1 MKRVVI
7 VLGVIFLAL
16 GVIGLV
22 HPVFNYH
29 QQEEVAK
36 IGPIK
41 ATVNEE
47 KSLEI
52 PRGRNRTRGIRTAH
66 KAVVSWSH
74 HSRLV
79 SISSRPYGLTLTATP
94 RNTPNALTS
103 LQHRTKQEA

>member
-7 VLGVIFLAL
+7 VLGVVSLVL

-52 PRGRNRTRGIRTAH
+52 PPA
-66 KAVVSWSH
+66 
-74 HSRLV
+74 V
-79 SISSRPYGLTLTATP
+79 SITLLVAGIGLVVFGP
-94 RNTPNALTS
+94 RM
-103 LQHRTKQEA
+103 KQ

>member
-7 VLGVIFLAL
+7 VLGVIFLVL

-41 ATVNEE
+41 ATVDEE
-47 KSLEI
+47 KTTQI
-52 PRGRNRTRGIRTAH
+52 PAALSITLLVAGIGL
-66 KAVVSWSH
+66 VV
-74 HSRLV
+74 L
-79 SISSRPYGLTLTATP
+79 GP
-94 RNTPNALTS
+94 RM
-103 LQHRTKQEA
+103 KQ